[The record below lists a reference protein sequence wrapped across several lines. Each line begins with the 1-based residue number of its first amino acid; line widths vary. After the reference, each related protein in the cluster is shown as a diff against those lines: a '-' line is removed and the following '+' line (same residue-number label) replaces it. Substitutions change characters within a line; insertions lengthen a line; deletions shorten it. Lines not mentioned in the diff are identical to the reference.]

1 MHWTPPHVPDWRI
14 QRLDLGK
21 DLGIDDTWTPP
32 NRARFGPRTVGL
44 EGIPSVDV
52 CSVFRPGRR
61 STVRLGRALSK
72 RMAVL
77 GGDQYGWALLTSW
90 VLTVAYQTLFFCVAA
105 TFKFDKVTDFAGGT
119 NFVVV
124 ALVSLFF
131 GGLQSARQIVV
142 TVLVSTWGARLSLFL
157 LFRILLWGE
166 GRRFDD
172 KRDNLV
178 TFAAFWIFQAV
189 WVWIVTIPV
198 VVLNGGGGAGGAGDS
213 LGALDYVGW
222 AIWGVGFFV
231 EVVSDFQKLAFKRDP
246 SNSGKWCNVGLW
258 YYSRHPNYFGEILLW
273 WGVLLACY
281 GGFSGANAGVYVL
294 GALSPLFLT
303 NLLLFV
309 SGLPLLEQSAD
320 KKHGGKEEYREYK
333 RRTSPLV
340 ILPPTTYER
349 LPKCFKTYLL
359 FELPL
364 YNNMGDAV
372 LQEQMVND

>member
-1 MHWTPPHVPDWRI
+1 MAPTTLSSSYVQDRRI
-14 QRLDLGK
+14 RQEIFDEDTCPQRD
-21 DLGIDDTWTPP
+21 
-32 NRARFGPRTVGL
+32 APRQKQASL
-44 EGIPSVDV
+44 EK
-52 CSVFRPGRR
+52 R
-61 STVRLGRALSK
+61 SASK
-72 RMAVL
+72 MAVL

-90 VLTVAYQTLFFCVAA
+90 VLTVAYQTVFFCVAA

-119 NFVVV
+119 NFVAV

-142 TVLVSTWGARLSLFL
+142 TVLVCTWGARLSLFL

-166 GRRFDD
+166 DRRFDD
-172 KRDNLV
+172 KRDNLI

-189 WVWIVTIPV
+189 WVWTVTIPV

-213 LGALDYVGW
+213 LGALDYIGW
-222 AIWGVGFFV
+222 VIWGVGFFV

-246 SNSGKWCNVGLW
+246 SNSGKWCDVGLW
-258 YYSRHPNYFGEILLW
+258 FYSRHPNYFGEILLW

-281 GGFSGANAGVYVL
+281 GGFSGANPGVYVL

-303 NLLLFV
+303 SLLLFV

-333 RRTSPLV
+333 QRTSPLV
-340 ILPPTTYER
+340 ILPPTWYKR
-349 LPKCFKTYLL
+349 LPKWIKTYLL
-359 FELPL
+359 FELPM
-364 YNNMGDAV
+364 YDNMGDV
-372 LQEQMVND
+372 ILQEQMVNE

>member
-1 MHWTPPHVPDWRI
+1 MGGRSDMEALRAYVTAPDTS
-14 QRLDLGK
+14 L
-21 DLGIDDTWTPP
+21 
-32 NRARFGPRTVGL
+32 NRADTTVL
-44 EGIPSVDV
+44 LQVTHSNLKANFVDI
-52 CSVFRPGRR
+52 RR

-166 GRRFDD
+166 DRRFDD

-198 VVLNGGGGAGGAGDS
+198 VVLNGGGGA
-213 LGALDYVGW
+213 
-222 AIWGVGFFV
+222 
-231 EVVSDFQKLAFKRDP
+231 
-246 SNSGKWCNVGLW
+246 
-258 YYSRHPNYFGEILLW
+258 
-273 WGVLLACY
+273 
-281 GGFSGANAGVYVL
+281 
-294 GALSPLFLT
+294 
-303 NLLLFV
+303 
-309 SGLPLLEQSAD
+309 
-320 KKHGGKEEYREYK
+320 
-333 RRTSPLV
+333 
-340 ILPPTTYER
+340 
-349 LPKCFKTYLL
+349 
-359 FELPL
+359 
-364 YNNMGDAV
+364 V